1 MGNRLM
7 WNDAGVSK
15 NICLKSVMSFYGTHD
30 TPHDKFIAILQPV
43 KA

>member
-7 WNDAGVSK
+7 WNDAGVGK
-15 NICLKSVMSFYGTHD
+15 YICLKSVMSFYGTHD
-30 TPHDKFIAILQPV
+30 TPHDIFMVILQAV